1 MGEKTAIEWA
11 DATVNFAWGCT
22 KVSDGCDKCY
32 MFRLSKV
39 FGKSTIFKMRN
50 FAKVDAEIRR
60 LPDHAVIF
68 INSMT
73 DTFHED
79 ATDRDVETMFTTMAK
94 YSTMTFIVLTKRI
107 GRAYNYFKKATCP
120 LNVWLGTSIEDK
132 AHLFRMET
140 LKKIDCETRF
150 VSFEPL
156 LEGLGEVNLTGIHW
170 AIVGGESDFSSPR
183 PFNTEWAESIL
194 ANCRKYNTA
203 FFYKQSGG
211 RKKIAGCWGSNL
223 LSGRTYL
230 EMPKKLL
237 TKPSEE
243 RFKDI
248 AVEHTQQLIQ
258 KDLLLDGHD

>member
-11 DATVNFAWGCT
+11 DATVNWAWGCT

-39 FGKSTIFKMRN
+39 FGRSPEFKMRDTHR
-50 FAKVDAEIRR
+50 VDADLRK
-60 LPDHAVIF
+60 LPPNAIVF
-68 INSMT
+68 ANSMT

-79 ATDRDVETMFTTMAK
+79 ASDHQVDTMFMMMAK
-94 YSTMTFIVLTKRI
+94 YAPMTFIVLTKRI
-107 GRAYNYFKKATCP
+107 GRAYTFFKKRTVP
-120 LNVWLGTSIEDK
+120 INVWLGTSIEDK

-140 LKKIDCETRF
+140 LKKIEAEVRF

-156 LEGLGEVNLTGIHW
+156 LEGLGEVNLNGIHW

-183 PFNTEWAESIL
+183 PFNTEWAKEIL
-194 ANCRKYNTA
+194 ANCRKFNTA

-230 EMPKKLL
+230 EMPKRLVS
-237 TKPSEE
+237 KPSTT
-243 RFKDI
+243 RFDDI
-248 AVEHTQQLIQ
+248 AVERPQQLIK
-258 KDLLLDGHD
+258 KDY